1 MGTALM
7 PQSPIVAVD
16 TNVLIDF
23 ADKDE
28 TVVDC
33 FSTLKKKLPKALIIV
48 VPTVIAE
55 LVHLSKSAEHETA
68 GLSVI
73 ALKSLRSPWGFNPLN
88 LIPVGHG
95 IVEETARKIRAARL
109 LPEEELHDSMII
121 VEAGLTK
128 ATILL
133 TSDGHL
139 SEIRHEELKKILD
152 RDCDIDC
159 PIIVTPWKIVHDHF
173 NSVHR

>member
-1 MGTALM
+1 M
-7 PQSPIVAVD
+7 PQPPIIAVD

-33 FSTLKKKLPKALIIV
+33 FSTLKKKLPKALIVV

-68 GLSVI
+68 ALSLA
-73 ALKSLRSPWGFNPLN
+73 ALGSLRSPWGFNPLN

-109 LPEEELHDSMII
+109 LPQEELHDSMI
-121 VEAGLTK
+121 VAEAGLTN

-139 SEIRHEELKKILD
+139 SEINHDELETILHGD
-152 RDCDIDC
+152 SDINC
-159 PIIVTPWKIVHDHF
+159 PIIVTPWKVVHDYF
-173 NSVHR
+173 NSVHS